1 MRILPY
7 LLSLSVVVAS
17 AAAALRAQ
25 TNRAAH
31 SREELLAQQ
40 AQQAMAAGRF
50 DQAEAA
56 YLELAKLDPNVAE
69 IYANLGADYFQEG
82 KLDDAINTLHH
93 ALRLKPSLTRTKSL
107 LAICLTESGRSAEA
121 VPGLEDC
128 FRSSAEPQ
136 LKRQCGL
143 ELLRAYSALHRDADA
158 VETSLALNKAYPD
171 DPEIL
176 YETGKIYGNFT
187 YLTMEKLRDKAP
199 NSVWMLQAKAEAQES
214 EKQYGLAI
222 ASFESVLRLQPKRP
236 GVHYRMGRVYL
247 ARFEQARDP
256 KDRDQAAD
264 QFRAEL
270 ALDPLNSNAA
280 YELAQI
286 DYDLGNL
293 DQARRQFES
302 LIERRPEF
310 EQARVGLAG
319 ILLETQK
326 PGEAATQLKRAIE
339 LDPNDEVAWY
349 RLATAL
355 RQTGDR
361 EGQKKA
367 LAEFQR
373 LHALNG
379 SRMARM
385 GILMEAGEV
394 TPQKIGDTTQP

>member
-171 DPEIL
+171 
-176 YETGKIYGNFT
+176 
-187 YLTMEKLRDKAP
+187 
-199 NSVWMLQAKAEAQES
+199 
-214 EKQYGLAI
+214 
-222 ASFESVLRLQPKRP
+222 
-236 GVHYRMGRVYL
+236 
-247 ARFEQARDP
+247 
-256 KDRDQAAD
+256 
-264 QFRAEL
+264 
-270 ALDPLNSNAA
+270 
-280 YELAQI
+280 
-286 DYDLGNL
+286 
-293 DQARRQFES
+293 
-302 LIERRPEF
+302 
-310 EQARVGLAG
+310 
-319 ILLETQK
+319 
-326 PGEAATQLKRAIE
+326 
-339 LDPNDEVAWY
+339 
-349 RLATAL
+349 
-355 RQTGDR
+355 
-361 EGQKKA
+361 
-367 LAEFQR
+367 
-373 LHALNG
+373 
-379 SRMARM
+379 
-385 GILMEAGEV
+385 
-394 TPQKIGDTTQP
+394 